1 MWNSS
6 PIPTYSNNDTFE
18 NMFAHG
24 IQNHEQPESIP
35 DTYVIERYKEK
46 EKHFAKE
53 TTIESEYCKKI
64 KLLNEEISNRKS
76 QACKK
81 ETTFIRENAK
91 YDEYVQPL
99 LKKKNELETVN
110 QEFLKQINDLDNK
123 LLKTGHIA
131 QTLHMLLPKEDSVN
145 TGKQGLGF
153 ENQNDV
159 ENPFVLNRAKKL
171 APKMKDDLNCVM
183 SLEDEFDE
191 KCLILDIQIEFFKS
205 QFESTMLESHNHVYE
220 NEMFEQNSSLKSE
233 IHCLKKTITE
243 LSKHVA
249 DVKKEM
255 TKRCAQYEKDFA
267 KLEAHYI
274 SLELKSQNKS
284 LTYVQNGHV
293 LNQNS
298 DEAKIKF

>member
-35 DTYVIERYKEK
+35 DTYVVNENNSNIISDIPNMDPDRGKEEHDDVDNEQERALFASLDVSVDQKIISKE
-46 EKHFAKE
+46 EL
-53 TTIESEYCKKI
+53 ESETEKRLKV
-64 KLLNEEISNRKS
+64 KQRKS
-76 QACKK
+76 SLPLVK
-81 ETTFIRENAK
+81 E
-91 YDEYVQPL
+91 
-99 LKKKNELETVN
+99 
-110 QEFLKQINDLDNK
+110 
-123 LLKTGHIA
+123 
-131 QTLHMLLPKEDSVN
+131 
-145 TGKQGLGF
+145 
-153 ENQNDV
+153 
-159 ENPFVLNRAKKL
+159 
-171 APKMKDDLNCVM
+171 MKDDLNCVM